1 MAQNPNNYKTSL
13 CRHFTTKG
21 HCSLF
26 ENCYFA
32 HGQKELR
39 QKVDPLPFTPP
50 PQFKPVSIFK
60 TQLCKVT
67 PPLSSTS

>member
-13 CRHFTTKG
+13 CRHFSTKG

-32 HGQKELR
+32 HGQK
-39 QKVDPLPFTPP
+39 
-50 PQFKPVSIFK
+50 
-60 TQLCKVT
+60 
-67 PPLSSTS
+67 